1 MSERKL
7 SFQDLLTLIE
17 IDDFR
22 GIIDK
27 DEVLDVV
34 LEHGALPRF
43 IKDVRGALRMAIERE
58 GDGFSV
64 IQYQTEL
71 AKESIGEIYPTA
83 ANQNNRYYSQAA

>member
-17 IDDFR
+17 LDDFR

-27 DEVLDVV
+27 NEVLDTV
-34 LEHGALPRF
+34 LEHGALPKF
-43 IKDVRGALRMAIERE
+43 VKDIRGALRMAIERE

-71 AKESIGEIYPTA
+71 AEESINEIYPVA
-83 ANQNNRYYSQAA
+83 ANDNNRGHKQAA